1 MSKHDNKNEFYSL
14 SCEAIDGK
22 HIKLR
27 QYRGNVLLIVNTA
40 SRCHLRRQLS
50 DLQELYER
58 MKPYGLEIL
67 AFPCS
72 QFMNQEEQNVYQIGD
87 RYKNKYNVGFQLF
100 RKVKVNGLKAHPVF
114 KLLKKKAPGALS
126 SPGIKWN
133 FTKFLISHDGE
144 KILRFSPN
152 ASIESMLHD
161 VVLLLED
168 KMKADKK
175 SIQENGVA
183 TIKDLKFELVGKQN
197 ANRKILS

>member
-67 AFPCS
+67 A
-72 QFMNQEEQNVYQIGD
+72 
-87 RYKNKYNVGFQLF
+87 FQLF